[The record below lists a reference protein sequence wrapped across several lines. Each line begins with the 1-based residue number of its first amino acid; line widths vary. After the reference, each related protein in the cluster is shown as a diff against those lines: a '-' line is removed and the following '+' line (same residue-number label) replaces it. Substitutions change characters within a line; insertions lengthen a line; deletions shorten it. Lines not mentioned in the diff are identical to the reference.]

1 MGRFDTPGTYF
12 PALPRPGGRPYS
24 AASGLYIA
32 LVIQIPAVTALTPSA
47 HLPPRRSTRSP
58 LEVVRVLSHPKHRVA
73 ATKADL
79 KAILSDHIRC
89 FALTMVCGMF
99 VRQKGIAPW
108 NLQQLRAL

>member
-1 MGRFDTPGTYF
+1 MGTPTNAHLPPRRFVDDGDDG
-12 PALPRPGGRPYS
+12 AGDDG
-24 AASGLYIA
+24 ASRDDDAY
-32 LVIQIPAVTALTPSA
+32 
-47 HLPPRRSTRSP
+47 LPPRRSTRSP

-73 ATKADL
+73 ATKTDL
-79 KAILSDHIRC
+79 KTISSDHIRC

>member
-1 MGRFDTPGTYF
+1 MGTLTSAHLPSRRFVDDDDNDGCD
-12 PALPRPGGRPYS
+12 GGGS
-24 AASGLYIA
+24 DDDD
-32 LVIQIPAVTALTPSA
+32 A

-79 KAILSDHIRC
+79 TPILSDHIRC

-99 VRQKGIAPW
+99 VRQNGTAPW
-108 NLQQLRAL
+108 NF